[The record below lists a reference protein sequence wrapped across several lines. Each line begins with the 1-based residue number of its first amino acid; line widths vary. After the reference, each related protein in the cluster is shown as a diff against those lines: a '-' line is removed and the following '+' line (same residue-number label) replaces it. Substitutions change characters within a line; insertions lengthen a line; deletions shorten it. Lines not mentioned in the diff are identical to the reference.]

1 MIYPIEE
8 FIEEKYN
15 FAIYSA
21 RLLNNK
27 IYCDCRVSSLPRG
40 KLIYFKLDTLIIH
53 SEIRDDL
60 YNLEIELRKIQSK
73 FRVKKCMLKKKFYS
87 EILRHF
93 FCSDIANYILNFIK
107 WSG

>member
-1 MIYPIEE
+1 MNIYMIYPIEE

-21 RLLNNK
+21 QLLSNK
-27 IYCDCRVSSLPRG
+27 NHCDCLHF
-40 KLIYFKLDTLIIH
+40 KLQLDTLIIH

>member
-21 RLLNNK
+21 RLLNNEN
-27 IYCDCRVSSLPRG
+27 YCDCLH
-40 KLIYFKLDTLIIH
+40 FKLDTLIIH

-73 FRVKKCMLKKKFYS
+73 FRVKKYMLKKKFYS
-87 EILRHF
+87 EILRNSAVISLIIF
-93 FCSDIANYILNFIK
+93 
-107 WSG
+107 